1 MQILVLTRFTER
13 FVFPL
18 AIRNRTGVRSS
29 ARYLFSKNRNMVNL
43 HTEVIAQQKGM
54 HEESVLQT

>member
-1 MQILVLTRFTER
+1 M
-13 FVFPL
+13 
-18 AIRNRTGVRSS
+18 RSS

-54 HEESVLQT
+54 HEELVLQT